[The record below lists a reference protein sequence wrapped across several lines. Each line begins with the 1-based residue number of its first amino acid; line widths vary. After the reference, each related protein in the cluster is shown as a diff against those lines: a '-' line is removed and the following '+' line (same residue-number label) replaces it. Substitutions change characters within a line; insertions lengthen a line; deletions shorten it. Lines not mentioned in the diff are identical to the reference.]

1 MTSQLIRTAL
11 YVPAVNRKAAGKA
24 EGLGADAVIFD
35 LEDAVAT
42 DQKNEARL
50 ALQELP
56 AASQAL
62 RIIRVNAKGTEWHDA
77 DIEAAVALQPHA
89 IQFPKVN
96 SREDVLSFQRQIA
109 ALKPK
114 KPIAIWAMIETP
126 VGVLNAVEICSGL
139 GPDGVIV
146 LGLNDLAKETGML
159 QVAGRQPMAPAL
171 TMTVLAARAHGVGI
185 LDGVYNA
192 IADEQGFQA
201 ECIQGRQFGFDGK
214 SIVHP
219 RQIAPANAIF
229 GPSESEIAEAKA
241 IVAAF
246 ALPENAKKGVI
257 SMSGRMVERMHL
269 DMARVVINKAEQITS
284 RALEAKG

>member
-1 MTSQLIRTAL
+1 
-11 YVPAVNRKAAGKA
+11 
-24 EGLGADAVIFD
+24 
-35 LEDAVAT
+35 
-42 DQKNEARL
+42 
-50 ALQELP
+50 
-56 AASQAL
+56 
-62 RIIRVNAKGTEWHDA
+62 
-77 DIEAAVALQPHA
+77 
-89 IQFPKVN
+89 
-96 SREDVLSFQRQIA
+96 
-109 ALKPK
+109 
-114 KPIAIWAMIETP
+114 
-126 VGVLNAVEICSGL
+126 
-139 GPDGVIV
+139 VIV

-159 QVAGRQPMAPAL
+159 QVAERQPMAPAL

-246 ALPENAKKGVI
+246 VLPENAKKGVI